1 MLFACINNITILAA
15 IVDDDHHN
23 MQVSVQNFFEGVIKN
38 DLVPL
43 TNWGTRSHN
52 PVALFREMLS
62 WQQTGYVQ
70 VSVPNSRAQI
80 TVALTVITCC
90 QLNIDPN
97 PPQYPIAL
105 LFLFILGCLVLV
117 C

>member
-1 MLFACINNITILAA
+1 MMIIIICK
-15 IVDDDHHN
+15 
-23 MQVSVQNFFEGVIKN
+23 SVFKISLRGVIKN

-52 PVALFREMLS
+52 LATLLREMLS

-80 TVALTVITCC
+80 TVALTVVAFC

-105 LFLFILGCLVLV
+105 LFLCILGCLVLV